1 MKRRHTRRKTN
12 SSPKSANHRFYSKL
26 KLWASRRTSSKKR
39 HSPQTRWQ
47 KSFSMESLEDRRLMA
62 VLSGGSADLGN
73 ADLISLPANV
83 SVLSTDVDNGGLESL
98 DLTAATAIVMDD
110 AGNAV
115 ADLGPDTER
124 AMASTTKIMTVMF
137 TIERSLSGE
146 FSLDDI
152 VKVGSYAKDAGG
164 SGFNDFQTGQEF
176 VLEDLLY
183 FVMLRSDNS
192 AAQTVA
198 EYVALNTDLGRSYI
212 EDATAEYN
220 AANDTNIDANSIL
233 NADASFDEASGIIL
247 NTVFVKLMNLRAQQ
261 MGLTHTQYINPHGRD
276 PNKHPEQG
284 FGDGPNDGH
293 YSSARDLAELSRHAM
308 DYEKFAEIAGET
320 FWSASSTLPDS
331 SSRVYSASTLV
342 GIMPNYA
349 SHYPG
354 ATGVKG
360 GGTGAAGSVL
370 VSQATILGRTL
381 NAAVMDSDN
390 SSTRTVDTHKI
401 LNYGFEEA
409 FGFIVDSDAHIVE
422 TRTSSYDVAAQTL
435 SINGT
440 EEDDIIS
447 IYRFAND
454 MWITVNGVSEYLPIA
469 DIHQLVVQ
477 AGGGD
482 DTIIISGMPE
492 EIAGGAFVF
501 AGAGSDT
508 VRLGTGVGLGI
519 FDAPV
524 TVIGGGGVNDQVIL
538 RDDGTDSG
546 QRYAL
551 AGDQFQ
557 REDETILVYQDIDT
571 LSVNGSGYADTLEVI
586 GHETGHDDLTILA
599 ERLVLNNQRVQ
610 FNSIEN
616 ITSKL
621 GDGTSTVVIEA
632 FPEAGLRFFGGEDA
646 DLFVLNAAGNSTRVF
661 NVEGGNG
668 EDELKINRDAAEDLM
683 LVDEK
688 VLIINNRTY
697 RFEEV
702 ETLEVNL
709 GEGTSTTVVGR
720 FPEVDSFIVHGG
732 TADDVFSIIPSEL
745 YPLGADPNDQ
755 PQGTVSF
762 HGRGGLNSLHGAER
776 ENAWKMTDATS
787 GNLNGDIMFS
797 NMAQLVGSSER
808 DSLEGADIDNVW
820 SIFGS
825 DSGELNGAQFSGME
839 SLTGGARGDT
849 FHFAADAN
857 FTGDINGGAG
867 NRDWLKYDDYGR
879 AVNVDLLK
887 DTATAVGGAV
897 VGIEMVSG
905 SEHDDFIRGNENSHF
920 YSGQDGNDILIDLA
934 NNGTLLGGNG
944 RDIMVAGE
952 GADRADGGNG
962 DDLFIGGS
970 TVWDTDDHADRY
982 FDSIRDAWSRTDQT
996 FEERT
1001 ERLRNG
1007 VLAAIPSGILGYSKQ
1022 RVALDAESV
1031 LSDDTRDRLVDP
1043 AGHDWY
1049 FSTLSETEDLD
1060 NRYLVE
1066 DLRLAYWKANYGRR
1080 GAPARRGDFDRNGFV
1095 NGLDFLKWQRE
1106 ARS

>member
-1 MKRRHTRRKTN
+1 MKRCHTRRVKS
-12 SSPKSANHRFYSKL
+12 SSPRSANHGFYSRL
-26 KLWASRRTSSKKR
+26 KSWASRRTSQQKR
-39 HSPQTRWQ
+39 RSPQTRWQ
-47 KSFSMESLEDRRLMA
+47 KSFTMESLEDRRLMA
-62 VLSGGSADLGN
+62 VLTGGTPDHGN
-73 ADLISLPANV
+73 ADLIALPANV
-83 SVLSTDVDNGGLESL
+83 SVLSTDVDNGGLEGL

-146 FSLDDI
+146 LGLNDV

-198 EYVALNTDLGRSYI
+198 EYVALNTDLGRTYI
-212 EDATAEYN
+212 VEATADYN
-220 AANDTNIDANSIL
+220 SANGTSINANSIL

-247 NTVFVKLMNLRAQQ
+247 NTAFVRLMNLRAEQ
-261 MGLTHTQYINPHGRD
+261 MGLTHTQYMNPHGRD

-293 YSSARDLAELSRHAM
+293 YSSARDLAELSRNAM

-320 FWSASSTLPDS
+320 FWSASSTLPDG

-381 NAAVMDSDN
+381 NAAVMDSD
-390 SSTRTVDTHKI
+390 SWATRNVDTHKI

-409 FGFIVDSDAHIVE
+409 FGFIVDSDAHTVE
-422 TRTSSYDVAAQTL
+422 TPTSTYDVGSQTL

-440 EEDDIIS
+440 EEADVIS

-469 DIHQLVVQ
+469 DIHQLVVL

-482 DTIIISGMPE
+482 DSIIISGMPE
-492 EIAGGAFVF
+492 EIAGGAYVF

-519 FDAPV
+519 FDTPV

-551 AGDQFQ
+551 SGDQFQ
-557 REDETILVYQDIDT
+557 RDDETILVYQDIDT

-586 GHETGHDDLTILA
+586 GRETGHDDLTILA

-621 GDGTSTVVIEA
+621 GDGTSTVVIES
-632 FPEAGLRFFGGEDA
+632 FPAAGLRLFGGNDA

-668 EDELKINRDAAEDLM
+668 DDELQINRDDAEDLM

-688 VLIINNRTY
+688 ALIINNRTY

-702 ETLEVNL
+702 EALEVNL

-720 FPEVDSFIVHGG
+720 FPEVNSFIVHGG

-755 PQGTVSF
+755 PHGTVSF
-762 HGRGGLNSLHGAER
+762 QGRGGVNSIHGAER
-776 ENAWKMTDATS
+776 ENAWKMNDATS
-787 GNLNGDIMFS
+787 GNLNGNILFS
-797 NMAQLVGSSER
+797 DMDQLVGSTEQ

-820 SIFGS
+820 SIVGS
-825 DSGELNGAQFSGME
+825 DSGQLNGAQFSGME
-839 SLTGGARGDT
+839 SLSGGARGDS
-849 FHFAADAN
+849 FSFAADAN
-857 FTGDINGGAG
+857 FAGDIDGGAG

-879 AVNVDLLK
+879 GVQVDLLK
-887 DTATAVGGAV
+887 DSATAVGGPV
-897 VGIEMVSG
+897 TDIEMVTG
-905 SEHDDFIRGNENSHF
+905 SDHDDFIRGSESAHF
-920 YSGQDGNDILIDLA
+920 YSGRDGNDIIIDLA

-944 RDIMVAGE
+944 RDIMVTGD

-970 TVWDTDDHADRY
+970 TVWDNNDHADRY
-982 FDSIRDAWSRTDQT
+982 FDAIRNAWSRTDQT
-996 FEERT
+996 FDERV
-1001 ERLRNG
+1001 ERLRQG
-1007 VLAAIPSGILGYSKQ
+1007 VVATIPNGILGYSKQ
-1022 RVALDAESV
+1022 RVALNAENV

-1049 FSTLSETEDLD
+1049 FSTLAETEDLN
-1060 NRYLVE
+1060 NRFLVE
-1066 DLRLAYWKANYGRR
+1066 DLRLDYWKANYGRR
-1080 GAPARRGDFDRNGFV
+1080 GAPARRGDFNRDGSV

-1106 ARS
+1106 QNV